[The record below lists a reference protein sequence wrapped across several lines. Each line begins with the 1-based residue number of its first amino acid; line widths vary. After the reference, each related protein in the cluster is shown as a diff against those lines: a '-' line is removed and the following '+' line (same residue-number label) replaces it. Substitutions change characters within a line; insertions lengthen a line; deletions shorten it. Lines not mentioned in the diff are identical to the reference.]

1 MLKKSDKTNLSHNS
15 LHKSASN
22 LKKINR
28 VKVQTGI
35 GTKTKIASKDD
46 YTFSVPKKYKYYT
59 NRTLLIG
66 APNVGK
72 STFFNHISNG
82 TATVSNIDRMTGDT
96 N

>member
-28 VKVQTGI
+28 VKGQTGI

-46 YTFSVPKKYKYYT
+46 YTFSFPKK
-59 NRTLLIG
+59 
-66 APNVGK
+66 
-72 STFFNHISNG
+72 
-82 TATVSNIDRMTGDT
+82 
-96 N
+96 